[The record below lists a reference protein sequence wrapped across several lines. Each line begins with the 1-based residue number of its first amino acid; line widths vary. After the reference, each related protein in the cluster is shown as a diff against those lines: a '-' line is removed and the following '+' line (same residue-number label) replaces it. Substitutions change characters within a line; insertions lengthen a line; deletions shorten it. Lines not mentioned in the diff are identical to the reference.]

1 MPMRYQALAVLMMM
15 CVVVTT
21 PPSEARA
28 GSVRDLVRFK
38 GQGDSLLQGYGLV
51 IGLENTGDNAKEAAL
66 ALPLSKIL
74 ENSGVNLG
82 TPRVADPKS
91 KSVAMVL
98 VTCTVPPTGA
108 RSDDKLDVWVSAI
121 GSATSL
127 AGGQLFMAAMKGPK
141 PGDPTV
147 WAIAE
152 GTIDVEGT
160 TKTRG
165 KVRGG
170 ARMVEDILMPPV
182 ADEFDLII
190 DQPFAGWAAATQIAV
205 AINARAMPGGP
216 GVARAVDERT
226 VRVVIPEAERSEKAG
241 FIADV
246 LSADVTLGELD
257 LPATIIYNAKRGSI
271 IVDGDVSIGAVAITH
286 ANLAVTTMTPQPA
299 ATVQNPRVETNRWAE
314 LSPGARTSEKARLS
328 DLMAAFKALDIP
340 TTEQIAVLEMLHKMG
355 KLQAKM
361 IVD

>member
-1 MPMRYQALAVLMMM
+1 MRNQALACLVLLM
-15 CVVVTT
+15 CVALSGV
-21 PPSEARA
+21 ARA
-28 GSVRDLVRFK
+28 GTVRDLVRFK
-38 GQGDSLLQGYGLV
+38 GQGESLLQGYGLV
-51 IGLENTGDNAKEAAL
+51 IGLENTGDSAKEAAL
-66 ALPLSKIL
+66 ALPLAKVL
-74 ENSGVNLG
+74 EHNGVNLG
-82 TPRVADPKS
+82 TPRVTDPKS

-98 VTCTVPPTGA
+98 VTCTVPPAGA
-108 RSDDKLDVWVSAI
+108 RADDKLDVWVSTI

-127 AGGQLFMAAMKGPK
+127 AGGQLFITALKGPR

-147 WAIAE
+147 WAVAE
-152 GTIDVEGT
+152 GTLELEGT
-160 TKTRG
+160 SKTRA

-170 ARMVEDILMPPV
+170 ARMVEDILMPEV
-182 ADEFDLII
+182 GDEFDLII
-190 DQPFAGWAAATQIAV
+190 DQPFAGWASATQIAV

-216 GVARAVDERT
+216 AVAKAIDERT
-226 VRVVIPEAERSEKAG
+226 VRVTIPPAERGDKAG
-241 FIADV
+241 FLADV

-271 IVDGDVSIGAVAITH
+271 IVDGDVAIGPVAITH
-286 ANLAVTTMTPQPA
+286 ANLAVTTLMPQPQ
-299 ATVQNPRVETNRWAE
+299 ATAQNPRVETERWATMA
-314 LSPGARTSEKARLS
+314 PGARASEKARLS